1 MFVFADQTN
10 FTVSRNREI
19 AWCTQNQQAWLA
31 LRGLGFPLPH
41 PASSID
47 TSSSHLCGVA
57 LEMSDETAVFPC
69 ISDTMRWLAYGKD
82 PLIEKPRKGGPEI
95 PPKLAMAEHVQIL
108 ITGSLHLVGGVM
120 KFLGPEI
127 VELV

>member
-1 MFVFADQTN
+1 MSLCFVDQTN

-31 LRGLGFPLPH
+31 SRGLGFQMT
-41 PASSID
+41 ASSID

-57 LEMSDETAVFPC
+57 LEMSDETAVFSS
-69 ISDTMRWLAYGKD
+69 ISDTIRWLSCGKD
-82 PLIEKPRKGGPEI
+82 PSIEKPKEGGPEI
-95 PPKLAMAEHVQIL
+95 PSKLALAEHVQIL
-108 ITGSLHLVGGVM
+108 VTGSLHLVGGVM

-127 VELV
+127 VDLV